1 MYTMSGII
9 GVFTTTVGTITI
21 LANASINN
29 EENKKENKYKLVKT
43 SKRKVILESTLQ
55 CVPGINLL
63 NMASQEDLVKEKIN
77 NMLSDEKKEN
87 KVFIK
92 NKQ

>member
-1 MYTMSGII
+1 MYTMLGII

>member
-1 MYTMSGII
+1 MYTMLEII

-21 LANASINN
+21 LANTSINN
-29 EENKKENKYKLVKT
+29 EENKKENKYKLVNT

>member
-1 MYTMSGII
+1 MYTMLGII
-9 GVFTTTVGTITI
+9 GVFKTTVGTITI

-29 EENKKENKYKLVKT
+29 EENKKENKYKLVRT

>member
-1 MYTMSGII
+1 MYTMLGII

-87 KVFIK
+87 KVFIN

>member
-1 MYTMSGII
+1 MLGII
-9 GVFTTTVGTITI
+9 GVFTTTVGTITT

>member
-1 MYTMSGII
+1 MYTMLGII

-29 EENKKENKYKLVKT
+29 ETNMKKNKYKLVKT

-63 NMASQEDLVKEKIN
+63 NMASQEDLVTEKIN
-77 NMLSDEKKEN
+77 NMLSEEKKEN
-87 KVFIK
+87 KVFVK

>member
-1 MYTMSGII
+1 MYTMLEII

-63 NMASQEDLVKEKIN
+63 NMASQEDLVTEKIN

>member
-1 MYTMSGII
+1 MYTMLEII

-43 SKRKVILESTLQ
+43 SKRKVVLESTLQ

>member
-1 MYTMSGII
+1 MYTMLGII

-43 SKRKVILESTLQ
+43 SKRKVILESSLQ

-63 NMASQEDLVKEKIN
+63 NMASQEDLVTEKIN

>member
-1 MYTMSGII
+1 MYTMLEII

-21 LANASINN
+21 LANVSINN

>member
-1 MYTMSGII
+1 MYTMLGII

-55 CVPGINLL
+55 RVPGINLL

>member
-1 MYTMSGII
+1 MYTMLGII

-77 NMLSDEKKEN
+77 NILSDEKKEN

>member
-1 MYTMSGII
+1 MYTMLGII

-29 EENKKENKYKLVKT
+29 EENKYKLVKT

>member
-29 EENKKENKYKLVKT
+29 EENN
-43 SKRKVILESTLQ
+43 
-55 CVPGINLL
+55 
-63 NMASQEDLVKEKIN
+63 
-77 NMLSDEKKEN
+77 
-87 KVFIK
+87 
-92 NKQ
+92 

>member
-1 MYTMSGII
+1 MYTMLGII
-9 GVFTTTVGTITI
+9 GAFTTTVGTITI

>member
-1 MYTMSGII
+1 MYTMLEII